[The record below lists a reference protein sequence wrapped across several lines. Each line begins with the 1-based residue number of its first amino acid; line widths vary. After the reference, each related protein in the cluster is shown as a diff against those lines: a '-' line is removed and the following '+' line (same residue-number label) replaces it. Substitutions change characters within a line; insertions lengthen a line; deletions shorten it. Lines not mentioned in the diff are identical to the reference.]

1 VANAGLAEKGR
12 NPLKYWLADTGP
24 RVTELMKYYLAQGGS
39 AFKNIMKYYLAQGG
53 SAFKNIMKYYL
64 AEYGSKFTEMRLFL
78 AESGV
83 GVYTAHK
90 EDLGVLPI
98 KILLSYHYI
107 KNNDFLEKL
116 APYYSNIFL
125 DSGAFSAMS
134 QGVHID
140 IVDYIAFV
148 KQNKS
153 KIKVYANL
161 DVIGNAEATL
171 RNQEIMEKAGLN
183 PLPCYHYGED
193 KKWLQMYCEK
203 YKYFAIGGMV
213 PYTRKPDVLIKFLDN
228 CFNIIMK
235 YDKIKIHAF
244 GIAGSLKL
252 LLKYP
257 FYSVDST
264 SWLQTA
270 KFGQVIELKHAKVR
284 DKKTLEDK
292 LWLKTSKPIERVIYG
307 AREALKQEAFVTDVW
322 TKRGII
328 WND

>member
-1 VANAGLAEKGR
+1 MRGGQRLRE
-12 NPLKYWLADTGP
+12 LADYYLAQSGSAFKNI
-24 RVTELMKYYLAQGGS
+24 MDYYLAQGGS
-39 AFKNIMKYYLAQGG
+39 EFKNIMDYYLAQGEG
-53 SAFKNIMKYYL
+53 HWFND
-64 AEYGSKFTEMRLFL
+64 MRIHL
-78 AESGV
+78 AESSGCFNACTE
-83 GVYTAHK
+83 GISQLY
-90 EDLGVLPI
+90 P

-107 KNNDFLEKL
+107 KNTDFLDKL
-116 APYYSNIFL
+116 YPFFPDIFL

-153 KIKVYANL
+153 KLKVYANL

-171 RNQEIMEKAGLN
+171 KNQEIMEKAGLN
-183 PLPCYHYGED
+183 PLPCFHYGED
-193 KKWLQMYCEK
+193 KKYLQMYCEK

-213 PYTRKPDVLIKFLDN
+213 PYTKKHDVLVKFLDN

-244 GIAGSLKL
+244 GIAGSMKL

-270 KFGQVIELKHAKVR
+270 KFGKVIELKHAKVR
-284 DKKTLEDK
+284 NKETLEDK

-307 AREALKQEAFVTDVW
+307 AREALKQKAFITDVW

-328 WND
+328 WSD